1 MAAPSSPT
9 AAARRPGPAELAR
22 RMGWLALA
30 LVALLVV
37 LAAGAVVVTGNRVS
51 GSSMAPTLAD
61 GQVIA
66 GNPLDRTPARFD
78 VVVLLPGVSDTAG
91 APELVKRVVGL
102 PGDMIRIGRD
112 GSGRPEVRVRPAG
125 SPQWF
130 VVARPAGARD
140 WRSHVDCC
148 AADGRASAR
157 PDTATVP
164 EGGYFVLG
172 DNAEDSID
180 SRVFGFTRPGGVRA
194 TVVGRWWP
202 AGPLADPGYR
212 LVPTGG

>member
-1 MAAPSSPT
+1 MAARSSPT
-9 AAARRPGPAELAR
+9 AASGRPGPAELVR
-22 RMGWLALA
+22 RAGWLALA

-37 LAAGAVVVTGNRVS
+37 LGAGAVVVTGNRVS

-66 GNPLDRTPARFD
+66 GNPLDRAPARFD
-78 VVVLLPGVSDTAG
+78 VVVLRPGVSDVAD
-91 APELVKRVVGL
+91 APELVKRVIGL
-102 PGDMIRIGRD
+102 PGDQLRIGRD
-112 GSGRPEVRVRPAG
+112 GSGRPEIRVRPAG
-125 SPQWF
+125 SARWF
-130 VVARPAGARD
+130 VVARPAGARE

-157 PDTATVP
+157 PATTTVP

-194 TVVGRWWP
+194 TVVARWWP
-202 AGPLADPGYR
+202 AGPLVGSDYR
-212 LVPTGG
+212 LVPAGG